1 MEQCSG
7 SASPSSLAFSFFIL
21 HSVIRQLE
29 CTGSRRGG
37 RQAQKHSPPPVASE
51 RTPNQGAGALASTSL
66 ARALHKRRER
76 DRDGWR
82 RRWLPEGGETNCRNL
97 CRSGSRLLIY
107 SLPLFFFLP
116 PTTSSFP
123 PFFCFLFGSR
133 RISGKGKKAF
143 FRPFSFLRLPPS
155 SPPPPFPPPA
165 FLFLFWEVF
174 PGGRPDGF

>member
-1 MEQCSG
+1 MPSLKRVFRKQSMVPEYIGGCPGKLGGCVCSRTLTVSKG
-7 SASPSSLAFSFFIL
+7 CPTNTRHTPPKPPA
-21 HSVIRQLE
+21 
-29 CTGSRRGG
+29 RRFLSGLMG
-37 RQAQKHSPPPVASE
+37 F
-51 RTPNQGAGALASTSL
+51 G
-66 ARALHKRRER
+66 
-76 DRDGWR
+76 
-82 RRWLPEGGETNCRNL
+82 RWLPEGGETNCRNL